1 MKSNNGILDSKELE
15 KRTKFWN
22 KKTFRTFSKK
32 ELERD
37 SNKMQKLLVALKF
50 FTKDEIQEIR
60 GLRNAPPKRTAY
72 YTVWSASNRDL
83 EFAISILPKFKK
95 S

>member
-1 MKSNNGILDSKELE
+1 MKTKEGILDNKELE
-15 KRTKFWN
+15 QRKRYWN
-22 KKTFRTFSKK
+22 KQTFRTFSKR

-37 SNKMQKLLVALKF
+37 SNKMQKLLAALKF

-60 GLRNAPPKRTAY
+60 GLRDLPPKGTAY
-72 YTVWSASNRDL
+72 YTVRTASKRDFEYAL
-83 EFAISILPKFKK
+83 SILPKFKK